1 MNKQNENSH
10 ESITWSEVGK
20 QNILVHK
27 LKGFIKINI
36 DIRKYKLVKKNR
48 LGITSV

>member
-1 MNKQNENSH
+1 MKKQNEDSSEN
-10 ESITWSEVGK
+10 ITWSKIGK

-36 DIRKYKLVKKNR
+36 DIEHTSWSRK
-48 LGITSV
+48 ID